1 MSFKLKFVQDDTLK
15 ETEVIIKAKSQTE
28 EVNKILELL
37 GGEKLSCQLLSDEQF
52 IDMNDIIIL
61 SKSGRFISVKTINGE
76 YILSDPLYQV
86 EQKLNPTW
94 FVKISQSE
102 IVNLK
107 YVKKWSFE
115 GGGTIKIELINGIKS
130 YTSRRY
136 TKAIR
141 EILKGGKPLKWKES

>member
-1 MSFKLKFVQDDTLK
+1 MSFKLKFVQDDTVN
-15 ETEVIIKAKSQTE
+15 ETEVIIKAKVQTE

-37 GGEKLSCQLLSDEQF
+37 GGEKLSCQLLSDQQL

-76 YILSDPLYQV
+76 YVVSEPLYQI
-86 EQKLNPTW
+86 EPKLNPTW

-107 YVKKWSFE
+107 YVKKWSLE
-115 GGGTIKIELINGIKS
+115 GGGIIKIEMINNIKS

-136 TKAIR
+136 TKTIR
-141 EILKGGKPLKWKES
+141 VILKGGKTLK

>member
-1 MSFKLKFVQDDTLK
+1 MSFKLKFVQDDTIK

-76 YILSDPLYQV
+76 YILSNPLYQV

-115 GGGTIKIELINGIKS
+115 GGGIIKIELINGIKS

>member
-141 EILKGGKPLKWKES
+141 EILKGGKPLK

>member
-1 MSFKLKFVQDDTLK
+1 MSFKLKFVQDDTIK

-76 YILSDPLYQV
+76 YILSNPLYQV

-141 EILKGGKPLKWKES
+141 EILKGGKPLK

>member
-1 MSFKLKFVQDDTLK
+1 
-15 ETEVIIKAKSQTE
+15 
-28 EVNKILELL
+28 
-37 GGEKLSCQLLSDEQF
+37 
-52 IDMNDIIIL
+52 MNDIIIL

-76 YILSDPLYQV
+76 YVLNEPLYQI
-86 EQKLNPTW
+86 EAKLNPTW

-115 GGGTIKIELINGIKS
+115 GGGIIQIEMVSGIKS

-136 TKAIR
+136 TKRIR
-141 EILKGGKPLKWKES
+141 EILRGGKPLK

>member
-1 MSFKLKFVQDDTLK
+1 MSFKLKFVQDDTIK

-115 GGGTIKIELINGIKS
+115 GGGIIKIELINGIKS

-141 EILKGGKPLKWKES
+141 EILKGGKPLK

>member
-15 ETEVIIKAKSQTE
+15 ETKVIIKAKSQTE

-141 EILKGGKPLKWKES
+141 EILKGGKPLK

>member
-1 MSFKLKFVQDDTLK
+1 VFKLKFIHDDSVN

-28 EVNKILELL
+28 EVNRILELL
-37 GGEKLSCQLLSDEQF
+37 GGEKLSCQLLTDKEL
-52 IDMNDIIIL
+52 IDMKDIIIL
-61 SKSGRFISVKTINGE
+61 SKSGRFIAVKTINGE
-76 YILSDPLYQV
+76 YVISEPLYQI
-86 EQKLNPTW
+86 ETKLNPTW

-115 GGGTIKIELINGIKS
+115 GGGIIKIEMINGIKS

-141 EILKGGKPLKWKES
+141 EILRGGRPLK

>member
-1 MSFKLKFVQDDTLK
+1 MSFKLKFVQDDTIK

-76 YILSDPLYQV
+76 YILSNPLYQV

-94 FVKISQSE
+94 FVKIL
-102 IVNLK
+102 NLRL
-107 YVKKWSFE
+107 
-115 GGGTIKIELINGIKS
+115 LI
-130 YTSRRY
+130 
-136 TKAIR
+136 
-141 EILKGGKPLKWKES
+141 

>member
-76 YILSDPLYQV
+76 YILSNPLYQV

-115 GGGTIKIELINGIKS
+115 GGGIIKIELINGIKS

-141 EILKGGKPLKWKES
+141 EILKGGKPLK

>member
-1 MSFKLKFVQDDTLK
+1 MSFKLKFIHDDSVN
-15 ETEVIIKAKSQTE
+15 ETEVIIKAKAQTE

-37 GGEKLSCQLLSDEQF
+37 GGEKLSCQLLSDQQL

-76 YILSDPLYQV
+76 YVVSEPLYQI
-86 EQKLNPTW
+86 EPKLNPTW

-107 YVKKWSFE
+107 YVKKWSLE
-115 GGGTIKIELINGIKS
+115 GGGIIKIEMINNIKS

-136 TKAIR
+136 TKTIR
-141 EILKGGKPLKWKES
+141 VILKGGKTLK

>member
-1 MSFKLKFVQDDTLK
+1 MSFKLKFIHDDSVS
-15 ETEVIIKAKSQTE
+15 ETEVIIKAKAQTE

-37 GGEKLSCQLLSDEQF
+37 GGEKLSCQLLSESQF

-76 YILSDPLYQV
+76 YVLNEPLYQI
-86 EQKLNPTW
+86 EAKLNPTW

-115 GGGTIKIELINGIKS
+115 GGGIIQIEMVSGIKS

-136 TKAIR
+136 TKKIR
-141 EILKGGKPLKWKES
+141 EILRGGKPLK

>member
-1 MSFKLKFVQDDTLK
+1 MSFKLKFVQDDTIK

-76 YILSDPLYQV
+76 YILSNPLYQV

-115 GGGTIKIELINGIKS
+115 GGGIIKIELINGIKS

-141 EILKGGKPLKWKES
+141 EILKGGKPLK

>member
-1 MSFKLKFVQDDTLK
+1 MSFKLKFIHDDSVN

-28 EVNKILELL
+28 EVNRILELL
-37 GGEKLSCQLLSDEQF
+37 GGEKLSCQLLTDKEL
-52 IDMNDIIIL
+52 IDMKDIIIL
-61 SKSGRFISVKTINGE
+61 SKSGRFIAVKTINGE
-76 YILSDPLYQV
+76 YVISEPLYQI
-86 EQKLNPTW
+86 ETKLNPTW

-115 GGGTIKIELINGIKS
+115 GGGIIKIEMFNGIKS

-141 EILKGGKPLKWKES
+141 EILRGGRPLK

>member
-1 MSFKLKFVQDDTLK
+1 MSFKLKFVQDDTVN
-15 ETEVIIKAKSQTE
+15 ETEVIIKAKAQTE

-37 GGEKLSCQLLSDEQF
+37 GGEKLSCQLLSDQQL

-76 YILSDPLYQV
+76 YVVSEPLYQI
-86 EQKLNPTW
+86 EPKLNPTW

-107 YVKKWSFE
+107 YVKKWSLV
-115 GGGTIKIELINGIKS
+115 GGGIIKIEMINNIKS

-136 TKAIR
+136 TKTIR
-141 EILKGGKPLKWKES
+141 VILKGGKTLK

>member
-1 MSFKLKFVQDDTLK
+1 MSFKLKFVQDDTVN
-15 ETEVIIKAKSQTE
+15 ETEVIIKAKAQTE

-37 GGEKLSCQLLSDEQF
+37 GGEKLSCQLLSDQQL

-76 YILSDPLYQV
+76 YVVSEPLYQI
-86 EQKLNPTW
+86 EPKLNPTW

-107 YVKKWSFE
+107 YVKKWSLE
-115 GGGTIKIELINGIKS
+115 GGGIIKIEMINNIKS

-136 TKAIR
+136 TKTIR
-141 EILKGGKPLKWKES
+141 VILKGGKTLK